1 MRRPKKRLSSSSK
14 SRSAGDRLL
23 RNRLKSLVNSRL
35 TRNAERRTPNT
46 MSSNNSVSSG
56 SSVMRNYPWPR
67 LLKKWKH
74 VHAKKIFKDTSKSRS
89 RLVIKRLKKNLK
101 LNLLRLLVLRLSL
114 TSKKRVSI
122 LMLSRLS
129 RSGRTRARTSH
140 L

>member
-1 MRRPKKRLSSSSK
+1 
-14 SRSAGDRLL
+14 
-23 RNRLKSLVNSRL
+23 
-35 TRNAERRTPNT
+35 
-46 MSSNNSVSSG
+46 
-56 SSVMRNYPWPR
+56 MRNYPWPR

-74 VHAKKIFKDTSKSRS
+74 GHAKKIFKDTSKSRS

-114 TSKKRVSI
+114 TSKKKVSI